1 MLIEEVVSP
10 FIHVA
15 CQYNIHSFGLFVVGV
30 SSCCRVLKKIVSFA
44 RRIINIIFFGLIA
57 MGTFFFVTAVK
68 KILRYLH
75 RHGQMLSQLLRPKQR
90 ADDTHPPVP
99 RLSVSWGDGLPSDH
113 LSFQPHTDG
122 ESVSRN
128 WYLLVKSQRNKQRLT
143 KHIGRMKLVLSEI
156 SSLVKQVSFVDIDPT
171 RRQAFLELLSRVDD
185 NYWLEDRAQSA
196 LAELTLLHNELKG
209 QYPRRFRPY
218 SNYEQLFEECVLFE
232 QGIDM
237 IMLEIKLRAEF
248 NRNKALDVV
257 RNTIEEAEME
267 DDEAEDPIADRA
279 EANAPAALEVPPQQ
293 AAILPVVDNDEFQVD
308 FDNPDDGGDEEVEED
323 VPAVRRRSKVS
334 LHSDLGSYWSAPLGK
349 RTGTTRRTS
358 SRVRRKPERFE
369 P

>member
-1 MLIEEVVSP
+1 
-10 FIHVA
+10 
-15 CQYNIHSFGLFVVGV
+15 
-30 SSCCRVLKKIVSFA
+30 
-44 RRIINIIFFGLIA
+44 
-57 MGTFFFVTAVK
+57 
-68 KILRYLH
+68 
-75 RHGQMLSQLLRPKQR
+75 
-90 ADDTHPPVP
+90 
-99 RLSVSWGDGLPSDH
+99 
-113 LSFQPHTDG
+113 
-122 ESVSRN
+122 
-128 WYLLVKSQRNKQRLT
+128 
-143 KHIGRMKLVLSEI
+143 MKLVLSEI